1 MTLIYLFSRGNRT
14 EQLVHTLYQF
24 LYFFFFLSC
33 PSPQTLPLCASSVGR
48 LELVGGGS
56 LQISNLTEED
66 GGVYTCTASNAN
78 ATIEAQTQLTVQ
90 GTFSKPHPFFFS
102 FPTPGKKKKERLT
115 LHQVRWHQEC
125 WRQASHQ
132 MECDLTP
139 SGAEPTE
146 STWSVDCN
154 ICALHER
161 GAARPVTA
169 SLARAH
175 LLVRARTLAL

>member
-102 FPTPGKKKKERLT
+102 FPTPKKKKRKTDVASSAVTSGVLT
-115 LHQVRWHQEC
+115 SSFTPDGMWSHSFWRRAHWKHLEC
-125 WRQASHQ
+125 WLQHL
-132 MECDLTP
+132 CI
-139 SGAEPTE
+139 
-146 STWSVDCN
+146 TWKGSSQTC
-154 ICALHER
+154 HR
-161 GAARPVTA
+161 
-169 SLARAH
+169 
-175 LLVRARTLAL
+175 